1 METGEACGPA
11 GMEGELVH
19 VSFPDVIDRHK
30 FCHYSRHPPP
40 HCEHQ
45 YHQNLTAI
53 SGLSD
58 KKVFL
63 FFCFLFLM
71 FFLGRI
77 FLQVGFT
84 VNSTFYWQFTSCH
97 QVLPL
102 S

>member
-19 VSFPDVIDRHK
+19 VSFPDVIVISFVIIVVTLLRH
-30 FCHYSRHPPP
+30 HYK
-40 HCEHQ
+40 HQ

-53 SGLSD
+53 LRPSD
-58 KKVFL
+58 QKRVSL
-63 FFCFLFLM
+63 LLILFLM
-71 FFLGRI
+71 FSFGRI

-97 QVLPL
+97 EVLPL